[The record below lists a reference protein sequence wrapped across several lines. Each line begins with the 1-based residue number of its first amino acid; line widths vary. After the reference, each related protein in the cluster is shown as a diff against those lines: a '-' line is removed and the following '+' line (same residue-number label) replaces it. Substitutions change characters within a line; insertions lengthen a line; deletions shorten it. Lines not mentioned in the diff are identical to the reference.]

1 MSESNKEGII
11 LFCVRCFA
19 SSDNSSWGESLIDGH
34 CFNCGAGG
42 ATVNLPRWAVE
53 SIRQQASWVGKRY
66 YPNQEDYD
74 RSEEINRLRSKMTSF
89 PGREAQLSAAD
100 DGSWMVRQKTPG
112 RSWISIFIED
122 ANSAEDALEKTKTK
136 LPYYDEGS
144 LRAIDD

>member
-1 MSESNKEGII
+1 
-11 LFCVRCFA
+11 
-19 SSDNSSWGESLIDGH
+19 
-34 CFNCGAGG
+34 
-42 ATVNLPRWAVE
+42 
-53 SIRQQASWVGKRY
+53 
-66 YPNQEDYD
+66 
-74 RSEEINRLRSKMTSF
+74 MTSF

-122 ANSAEDALEKTKTK
+122 ANSAEEALEKTKTK